1 MFFTPNLVVGLTIMA
16 VGVVL
21 LLDTLGIR
29 EVGSFMRYWPFLIVL
44 FGASLVAQAFRPVD
58 PAAPK
63 RQQGGVPCFFLFLL
77 GVAMFWSFGL
87 PGVIDTQAS
96 GRRATATGVMGRAE
110 TSVPGDVRDARVAA
124 VMGRSTL
131 DLRQVNLAPGEA
143 MTVDV
148 FVTMGRATIRIPDH
162 WVVDLSA
169 LPVMGSVDEE
179 RFKSLSLSDEIT
191 AELESDGKEGKDEN
205 ERNDDKNTN
214 DGKNTQRDLSTIG
227 PPAPPDVKPAQPPA
241 TGPAPRLRLRGFV
254 MMGKVEVT
262 S

>member
-29 EVGSFMRYWPFLIVL
+29 QAGSFMQYWPGLIVL

-58 PAAPK
+58 PTAPK
-63 RQQGGVPCFFLFLL
+63 RHQGGVPCFFLFLL
-77 GVAMFWSFGL
+77 GVAMVWTFGL

-110 TSVPGDVRDARVAA
+110 TNVPSDVRNARVAA

-131 DLRQVNLAPGEA
+131 DLRQVNLAPGEQ
-143 MTVDV
+143 MIVDV
-148 FVTMGRATIRIPDH
+148 FVTMGRATVRVPDH
-162 WVVDLSA
+162 WVVDASA
-169 LPVMGSVDEE
+169 LPVMGSVDED
-179 RFKSLSLSDEIT
+179 RFTPLSDEIA
-191 AELESDGKEGKDEN
+191 AEAEAGGDGKGDASAGK
-205 ERNDDKNTN
+205 
-214 DGKNTQRDLSTIG
+214 Q
-227 PPAPPDVKPAQPPA
+227 PAPADVKPPQPPA
-241 TGPAPRLRLRGFV
+241 GPAPRLRLRGFV

>member
-1 MFFTPNLVVGLTIMA
+1 MFFTPNLVIGLTIMA

-77 GVAMFWSFGL
+77 GIAMFWSFGL

-110 TSVPGDVRDARVAA
+110 TSVPGDARDARVAA

-131 DLRQVNLAPGEA
+131 DLRQVNLAPGES

-148 FVTMGRATIRIPDH
+148 FVTMGRATVRIPDH

-169 LPVMGSVDEE
+169 LPVMGSVDED
-179 RFKSLSLSDEIT
+179 RFRSLTDEIT
-191 AELESDGKEGKDEN
+191 AEAELNEKEGKDEN
-205 ERNDDKNTN
+205 ESS
-214 DGKNTQRDLSTIG
+214 DGKDTQRDLSTLG
-227 PPAPPDVKPAQPPA
+227 PPAPPDVKAALPPA

>member
-44 FGASLVAQAFRPVD
+44 FGASLVAQAFKPVD

-77 GVAMFWSFGL
+77 GVGMFWTFGL

-96 GRRATATGVMGRAE
+96 GRRATATGIMGRAE
-110 TSVPGDVRDARVAA
+110 TNVPGDVRNGRVAA
-124 VMGRSTL
+124 VMGRSML
-131 DLRQVNLAPGEA
+131 DLRQVNLAPGET

-148 FVTMGRATIRIPDH
+148 FVTMGRAQVRIPDH
-162 WVVDLSA
+162 WVVDASA
-169 LPVMGSVDEE
+169 LPVMGSVDED
-179 RFKSLSLSDEIT
+179 RFKSLTDEIT
-191 AELESDGKEGKDEN
+191 AELEAGDNDPNSENEAKDEKDA
-205 ERNDDKNTN
+205 R
-214 DGKNTQRDLSTIG
+214 RDVSSFG
-227 PPAPPDVKPAQPPA
+227 PPAPDDVKPAQPPVA
-241 TGPAPRLRLRGFV
+241 GPAPRLRLRGFV

>member
-63 RQQGGVPCFFLFLL
+63 RPQGGVPCFFLFLL
-77 GVAMFWSFGL
+77 GVAMFWTFGF

-96 GRRATATGVMGRAE
+96 GRRATATGVMGRAQ
-110 TSVPGDVRDARVAA
+110 TTVPGDVRNGRVAA
-124 VMGRSTL
+124 VMGRSML
-131 DLRQVNLAPGEA
+131 DLRQVNLAPGED

-148 FVTMGRATIRIPDH
+148 FVTMGRATVRIPDH

-169 LPVMGSVDEE
+169 LPVMGSVDED
-179 RFKSLSLSDEIT
+179 RFTSLTDEIT
-191 AELESDGKEGKDEN
+191 AELESNEKEP
-205 ERNDDKNTN
+205 NDDANNDKN
-214 DGKNTQRDLSTIG
+214 DRQRDLSSIG
-227 PPAPPDVKPAQPPA
+227 PPAPDVKPALPPA
-241 TGPAPRLRLRGFV
+241 AGPAPRLRLRGFV

>member
-63 RQQGGVPCFFLFLL
+63 KPQGGVPCFFLFLL
-77 GVAMFWSFGL
+77 GVAMFWTFGL

-96 GRRATATGVMGRAE
+96 GRRATATGIMGRAE
-110 TSVPGDVRDARVAA
+110 TSVPGDVRNGRVAA
-124 VMGRSTL
+124 VMGRSML
-131 DLRQVNLAPGEA
+131 DLRQVNLAAGET

-148 FVTMGRATIRIPDH
+148 FVTMGRATVRIPDH
-162 WVVDLSA
+162 WVVDASA
-169 LPVMGSVDEE
+169 LPVMGSVDED
-179 RFKSLSLSDEIT
+179 RFTSLTDEIA
-191 AELESDGKEGKDEN
+191 AELEADDTDGPEN
-205 ERNDDKNTN
+205 ESESKVEKDVRGDVP
-214 DGKNTQRDLSTIG
+214 GFG
-227 PPAPPDVKPAQPPA
+227 PPAPADVKPPQPPSA
-241 TGPAPRLRLRGFV
+241 GPAPRLRLRGFV

>member
-29 EVGSFMRYWPFLIVL
+29 EVSSFMRYWPFLIVL

-58 PAAPK
+58 PAAPTK
-63 RQQGGVPCFFLFLL
+63 RPQGGVPCFFLFLL
-77 GVAMFWSFGL
+77 GVAMFWTFGL

-96 GRRATATGVMGRAE
+96 GRRATATGILGRAE
-110 TSVPGDVRDARVAA
+110 TNVPGDVRNGRVAA
-124 VMGRSTL
+124 VMGRSML
-131 DLRQVNLAPGEA
+131 DLRQVTLGPGES

-148 FVTMGRATIRIPDH
+148 FVTMGRATVRIPDH
-162 WVVDLSA
+162 WVVDASA
-169 LPVMGSVDEE
+169 LPVMGSVDED
-179 RFKSLSLSDEIT
+179 RFISLTDEIT
-191 AELESDGKEGKDEN
+191 AELESTEK
-205 ERNDDKNTN
+205 ERNDENGN
-214 DGKNTQRDLSTIG
+214 DDEKVRQRDLSSFG
-227 PPAPPDVKPAQPPA
+227 PPAPPEVKPAQPPA
-241 TGPAPRLRLRGFV
+241 AGPAPRLRLRGFV

>member
-63 RQQGGVPCFFLFLL
+63 KQGGVPCFFLFLL
-77 GVAMFWSFGL
+77 GVAMFWTFGL

-96 GRRATATGVMGRAE
+96 GRRATATGVMGRAQ
-110 TSVPGDVRDARVAA
+110 TTVPGDVRNGRVAA
-124 VMGRSTL
+124 VMGRSML

-148 FVTMGRATIRIPDH
+148 FVTMGRATVRIPDH
-162 WVVDLSA
+162 WVVDTSA
-169 LPVMGSVDEE
+169 LPVMGSVDED
-179 RFKSLSLSDEIT
+179 RFTSISDDIT
-191 AELESDGKEGKDEN
+191 AELESTKERSDEN
-205 ERNDDKNTN
+205 DASDEKDKS
-214 DGKNTQRDLSTIG
+214 RDLSSFG
-227 PPAPPDVKPAQPPA
+227 PPALPAVKPAQLPA
-241 TGPAPRLRLRGFV
+241 AGPAPRLRLRGFV

>member
-1 MFFTPNLVVGLTIMA
+1 MFFTPNLVIGLTIMA

-58 PAAPK
+58 PASPK
-63 RQQGGVPCFFLFLL
+63 KQGGVPCFFLFLL
-77 GVAMFWSFGL
+77 GVAMFWTFGL

-96 GRRATATGVMGRAE
+96 GRRATATGVMGRAQ
-110 TSVPGDVRDARVAA
+110 TTVPGDVRNGRVAA
-124 VMGRSTL
+124 VMGRSML

-148 FVTMGRATIRIPDH
+148 FVTMGRATVRIPDH
-162 WVVDLSA
+162 WVVDASA
-169 LPVMGSVDEE
+169 LPVMGSVDED
-179 RFKSLSLSDEIT
+179 RFTSLTDEISE
-191 AELESDGKEGKDEN
+191 ELESEKEDNPEN
-205 ERNDDKNTN
+205 DSKEEGASRHD
-214 DGKNTQRDLSTIG
+214 RSTFG
-227 PPAPPDVKPAQPPA
+227 PPATPSVKPAQPPA
-241 TGPAPRLRLRGFV
+241 AGPAPRLRLRGFV

>member
-63 RQQGGVPCFFLFLL
+63 RHQGGVPCFFLFLL

-131 DLRQVNLAPGEA
+131 DLRQVTLAPGEA

-148 FVTMGRATIRIPDH
+148 FVTMGRATVRIPDH

-169 LPVMGSVDEE
+169 LPVMGSVDED
-179 RFKSLSLSDEIT
+179 RFKSLTDEIT
-191 AELESDGKEGKDEN
+191 AELEN
-205 ERNDDKNTN
+205 ESDDKNEN
-214 DGKNTQRDLSTIG
+214 SNGKDGQRDLSSIG

>member
-1 MFFTPNLVVGLTIMA
+1 MFFTPNLVVGLTILA

-58 PAAPK
+58 PSAPK
-63 RQQGGVPCFFLFLL
+63 RPQGGVPCFFLFLL
-77 GVAMFWSFGL
+77 GVAMFWTFGL

-96 GRRATATGVMGRAE
+96 GRRATATGVMSRAE
-110 TSVPGDVRDARVAA
+110 TTVPGDVRNGRVAA
-124 VMGRSTL
+124 VMGRSML
-131 DLRQVNLAPGEA
+131 DLRQVNLAPGES

-148 FVTMGRATIRIPDH
+148 FVTMGRATVRIPDH
-162 WVVDLSA
+162 WVVDTSA
-169 LPVMGSVDEE
+169 LPVMGSVDED
-179 RFKSLSLSDEIT
+179 RFTSLTDEIN
-191 AELESDGKEGKDEN
+191 AEVEADGNDGKEPVE
-205 ERNDDKNTN
+205 ERKQEGDSRPDAA
-214 DGKNTQRDLSTIG
+214 SFG
-227 PPAPPDVKPAQPPA
+227 PPSPPAVKPVQPPA
-241 TGPAPRLRLRGFV
+241 AGPAPRLRLRGFV

>member
-63 RQQGGVPCFFLFLL
+63 RAQGGVPCFFLFLL
-77 GVAMFWSFGL
+77 GVAMFWTFGL

-96 GRRATATGVMGRAE
+96 GRRATATGVMGRAA
-110 TSVPGDVRDARVAA
+110 TTVPGDVRNGRVAA
-124 VMGRSTL
+124 VMGRSML

-148 FVTMGRATIRIPDH
+148 FVTMGRATVRIPDH
-162 WVVDLSA
+162 WVVDASA
-169 LPVMGSVDEE
+169 LPVMGSVAED
-179 RFKSLSLSDEIT
+179 RFTPLTDEIT
-191 AELESDGKEGKDEN
+191 AELEADDNHGKAEN
-205 ERNDDKNTN
+205 ENRTENDSR
-214 DGKNTQRDLSTIG
+214 RDASSFG
-227 PPAPPDVKPAQPPA
+227 PPAPPVAKPAQPPA
-241 TGPAPRLRLRGFV
+241 AGPAPRLRLRGFV

>member
-44 FGASLVAQAFRPVD
+44 FGASLVAQAFKPVD

-77 GVAMFWSFGL
+77 GVAMFWTFGL

-96 GRRATATGVMGRAE
+96 GRRATATGIMGRAE
-110 TSVPGDVRDARVAA
+110 TNVPGDVRNGRVAA
-124 VMGRSTL
+124 VMGRSML
-131 DLRQVNLAPGEA
+131 DLRQVNLAPGET

-148 FVTMGRATIRIPDH
+148 FVTMGRAQVRIPGH
-162 WVVDLSA
+162 WVVDASA
-169 LPVMGSVDEE
+169 LPVMGSVDED
-179 RFKSLSLSDEIT
+179 RFTSLTDEIT
-191 AELESDGKEGKDEN
+191 AELEAGDNDPNTETEAK
-205 ERNDDKNTN
+205 DDKN
-214 DGKNTQRDLSTIG
+214 GRRDVSSVG
-227 PPAPPDVKPAQPPA
+227 PPAPADVKPAQPPVA
-241 TGPAPRLRLRGFV
+241 GPAPRLRLRGFV

>member
-63 RQQGGVPCFFLFLL
+63 RQGGVPCFFLFLL
-77 GVAMFWSFGL
+77 GVAMFWTFGL

-110 TSVPGDVRDARVAA
+110 TSVPGDARDARVAA

-148 FVTMGRATIRIPDH
+148 FVTMGRATVRIPDH

-169 LPVMGSVDEE
+169 LPVMGSVDED
-179 RFKSLSLSDEIT
+179 RFKSLTDEIT
-191 AELESDGKEGKDEN
+191 AELESNEKEGN
-205 ERNDDKNTN
+205 ERDV
-214 DGKNTQRDLSTIG
+214 STIG
-227 PPAPPDVKPAQPPA
+227 PPAPPEVKPAQPPV

>member
-1 MFFTPNLVVGLTIMA
+1 MFFTPNLVVGLTILA

-29 EVGSFMRYWPFLIVL
+29 EVGSFLRYWPFLIVL

-63 RQQGGVPCFFLFLL
+63 RQSGVPCFFLFLL
-77 GVAMFWSFGL
+77 GVAMFSTFGL

-96 GRRATATGVMGRAE
+96 GRRASATGVMGRAE
-110 TSVPGDVRDARVAA
+110 TTVPGDVRNGRVAA
-124 VMGRSTL
+124 VMGRSML
-131 DLRQVNLAPGEA
+131 DLRMVDLKPGEA

-148 FVTMGRATIRIPDH
+148 FVTMGRATVRIPDH
-162 WVVDLSA
+162 WVVDASA
-169 LPVMGSVDEE
+169 LPVMGSVDED
-179 RFKSLSLSDEIT
+179 RFTSLTDEIT
-191 AELESDGKEGKDEN
+191 AELEAGDDGKDANAIPEGSES
-205 ERNDDKNTN
+205 R
-214 DGKNTQRDLSTIG
+214 RDASSFG
-227 PPAPPDVKPAQPPA
+227 PASPPAVKPAQPPVS
-241 TGPAPRLRLRGFV
+241 GPAPRLRLRGFV

>member
-1 MFFTPNLVVGLTIMA
+1 MFFTPNLVVGLTILA

-29 EVGSFMRYWPFLIVL
+29 EVGSFLRYWPFLIVL

-63 RQQGGVPCFFLFLL
+63 RQGGVPCFFLFLL
-77 GVAMFWSFGL
+77 GVAMFSTFGL

-110 TSVPGDVRDARVAA
+110 TTVPGDVRNGRVAA
-124 VMGRSTL
+124 VMGRSML
-131 DLRQVNLAPGEA
+131 DLRMVDLKPGEA

-148 FVTMGRATIRIPDH
+148 FVTMGRATVRIPDH
-162 WVVDLSA
+162 WVVDASA
-169 LPVMGSVDEE
+169 LPVMGSVDED
-179 RFKSLSLSDEIT
+179 RFTSLTDEIT
-191 AELESDGKEGKDEN
+191 AELEAGDDGKKESANPE
-205 ERNDDKNTN
+205 ETESR
-214 DGKNTQRDLSTIG
+214 RDASSFG
-227 PPAPPDVKPAQPPA
+227 PASPPVAKPAQPPVS
-241 TGPAPRLRLRGFV
+241 GPAPRLRLRGFV